1 MRTPS
6 PPNPLLTIAAAGGL
20 ALAGTIRAAG
30 RDSMWS
36 GSAASEPSEPSPA
49 RPRLLLDEQSPYIRA
64 LVEEVASIEV
74 DAAKSNPKTQTNTI
88 LGEFEAL
95 MRLRATRDRVA
106 AAARARHVDPEFLET
121 LLFRSM
127 VDYVKS
133 GRQAFVVGPRLQ
145 EMFVQTSLPEQ
156 IEQWMLRAPYPAFY
170 IALPDCEERIWGIY
184 QAEIPVQ
191 GMMIDLQYELGSMA
205 ILAWAPAS
213 IDRTIIHYD
222 LDERKLT
229 PELRNRLKAMGND
242 SYLVFN
248 IEDAITHPRGI
259 EAYIF
264 DQWAAAVAKAG
275 WSQVAIKATAQSRV
289 NLLKIALGT
298 LLYLQSE
305 RQELTIDP
313 DAERAAA
320 ERAELAE
327 RLRRLKTPAKRRKI
341 EEKLKSTAEGS
352 TVTWLGRSIEQA
364 PHGESEAVDP
374 RAPIMPRRHW
384 VRGHWRRPA
393 RRHGPRVLVWVQ
405 PFLRGSGEIIP
416 GRTYKFAEDEG
427 RP

>member
-30 RDSMWS
+30 RDSVWS
-36 GSAASEPSEPSPA
+36 GSAASKPSETSPA
-49 RPRLLLDEQSPYIRA
+49 RPRLLLDEQPPHIRA

-74 DAAKSNPKTQTNTI
+74 NAAKPGPKNPTDTL

-95 MRLRATRDRVA
+95 MRLKAARDRVA
-106 AAARARHVDPEFLET
+106 AAARARRVDPEFLET

-133 GRQAFVVGPRLQ
+133 GRQTFVVGPRLQ

-156 IEQWMLRAPYPAFY
+156 VEQWMLRAPYPAFY

-191 GMMIDLQYELGSMA
+191 GMMVDLQYEPGSMA

-229 PELRNRLKAMGND
+229 AELRDRIKGMGND

-248 IEDAITHPRGI
+248 IEDAIAHPRGI
-259 EAYIF
+259 EAYIL

-275 WSQVAIKATAQSRV
+275 WSQAAIKATAQSRV

-305 RQELTIDP
+305 RKELTADP
-313 DAERAAA
+313 DAERAIA

-327 RLRRLKTPAKRRKI
+327 RLKRLKTPAKRRKI
-341 EEKLKSTAEGS
+341 EEKLKSTADGP

-364 PHGESEAVDP
+364 TESTNEESDP
-374 RAPIMPRRHW
+374 RAPIAPRRHW

-393 RRHGPRVLVWVQ
+393 RKHGPRVLVWVQ
-405 PFLRGSGEIIP
+405 PFLRGSGETIP
-416 GRTYKFAEDEG
+416 ARTYKL
-427 RP
+427 RPEEEL